1 MTDLSQK
8 AVMNVD
14 AGEEIVGGWAT
25 PRIPQVGVYKLLAK
39 KKRDGAVEWAHFI
52 QRDDGRRDAVIRGT
66 VESEDRLK
74 EVLAMMNKHLARTFG
89 EHITL
94 RTAIMETRTLD
105 GRKISDTKH

>member
-14 AGEEIVGGWAT
+14 AGEAIVGGWAT

-39 KKRDGAVEWAHFI
+39 KKRDGVVEWAHFI

-66 VESEDRLK
+66 VENVERLK
-74 EVLAMMNKHLARTFG
+74 DVMALMNKHLARTFG
-89 EHITL
+89 EHISL
-94 RTAIMETRTLD
+94 RTTVMEARTLD